1 MTDLRTEKPE
11 HYIDVPEAVGVFS
24 SSETL
29 QAAMDDLLITGFSR
43 FDISVLASEETAT
56 RKLKKSLWRSKVLED
71 HPEAPRRAFVS
82 EEAVGALEGAVSGAF
97 IYLGS
102 MIAMMAMLNPAS
114 TLAASVAAALIGGSP
129 GAVVGALLARRIGQR
144 HRDYYADQIER
155 GGILLWVRCATPE
168 KERLAVEIMKGHSGQ
183 DVHVHPWSET

>member
-1 MTDLRTEKPE
+1 MTDLRTDKPE
-11 HYIDVPEAVGVFS
+11 HYIDVPEAVGVFAS
-24 SSETL
+24 SDTL

-43 FDISVLASEETAT
+43 FDISVLASEEAAT
-56 RKLKKSLWRSKVLED
+56 RKLKKSLWRSKELED

-129 GAVVGALLARRIGQR
+129 GAVIGALLARRIGQR
-144 HRDYYADQIER
+144 HRDYYANQIER

>member
-1 MTDLRTEKPE
+1 MTDLRTDKPE
-11 HYIDVPEAVGVFS
+11 HYIDVPEAVGVFAS
-24 SSETL
+24 SDTL

-43 FDISVLASEETAT
+43 FDISVLASEEAAT
-56 RKLKKSLWRSKVLED
+56 RKLKKSLWRSKELED
-71 HPEAPRRAFVS
+71 HPEAPRKAFVS
-82 EEAVGALEGAVSGAF
+82 EEAVGSLEGAVSGAF

-144 HRDYYADQIER
+144 HRDYYANQIER

>member
-1 MTDLRTEKPE
+1 MTDLRTDKPE
-11 HYIDVPEAVGVFS
+11 HYIDVPEAVGVFAS
-24 SSETL
+24 SDTL

-43 FDISVLASEETAT
+43 FDISVLASEEAAT
-56 RKLKKSLWRSKVLED
+56 RKLKKSLWRSKELED
-71 HPEAPRRAFVS
+71 HPEAPRKAFVS

-129 GAVVGALLARRIGQR
+129 GAVIGALLARRIGQR
-144 HRDYYADQIER
+144 HRDYYANQIER